1 MGVLVKQK
9 KIVIMTKGKLAL
21 LGGIM
26 GPIDIPYYED
36 MPNIAKMI
44 VRGYKVYE
52 VLQNNDKKLLDINNY
67 KDSFVNGSEQIVMK
81 SYGTQVLKSNNNRS
95 VNDNSQ
101 VKGSGMFHKIV
112 VDARTKE
119 F

>member
-9 KIVIMTKGKLAL
+9 KIVILTKGKLAL
-21 LGGIM
+21 KGGIT
-26 GPIDIPYYED
+26 GPVDIPYYED
-36 MPNIAKMI
+36 MDMIAKMI
-44 VRGYKVYE
+44 IRGYKIYE
-52 VLQNNDKKLLDINNY
+52 VMQNNDKTLLNINNY
-67 KDSFVNGSEQIVMK
+67 KNTFVNGSERVTMK
-81 SYGTQVLKSNNNRS
+81 SYASQVIKSNNNRS

-101 VKGSGMFHKIV
+101 VKGSGMFQKVV